1 MPPGTR
7 VSAARMKALGIDV
20 NTVCSM
26 KMKKIL
32 LMAMAVAAM
41 AGCSKDVQPPVP
53 EEPAYDVRFTTV
65 TETLSKTY
73 HESNEVK
80 WAENDRIAVFNGT
93 TGLREFCVDA
103 EYAGK
108 STGEFTFVGSGAV
121 SGDPLN
127 ANIAYYPYSADLE
140 CSADGEG
147 FVLSG
152 NLPASQTYAE
162 NSLGNGAFPMV
173 AVTASVDDRN
183 LAFRNLCG
191 LLKIQLRGDE
201 AVKSIVVSG
210 NDGEILAGVFTVKAA
225 YTLAEPVINFT
236 GAEKSVTLVCP
247 AAGVQLSK
255 DAVTNFFV
263 ALPPMTFAKGF
274 TIEIAAADGS
284 VMRMR
289 SDASNTIKRS
299 RALKMPVVDF
309 VNTAQIVKFDYGFD
323 AKYIYHKEQSFSENI
338 QLQNIDVDKAGN
350 VYAVGIG
357 EPYSYIVRISPDG
370 TRSSEM
376 KIGHCGHGTGF
387 AIEDGEDG
395 VHVWMSAFGSLGY
408 IGNDQEN
415 LKYQA
420 EQAILRFAF
429 EPGTTY
435 EAPEAVPGEVY
446 YIGAQEHV
454 WASVDYDHGLLAVF
468 YGLDGERGRVRV
480 FDLVAAKSLSKTSV
494 NLSMERGSLSGG
506 SMVKNESATAV
517 TVQVKD
523 LTTLDPI
530 YAFSTSYSG
539 LSGDTQQMQGFTFYK
554 DRLYWVSGSGS
565 DHLTQV
571 ATVYKDGT
579 VLNAKQ
585 DLHFEDDG
593 EVLVGAGLTY
603 KHSSS
608 GQIYFEVE
616 GMKVHD
622 GHAYFGYDWDRYP
635 SDWITFTH
643 RFSVIRFDPQ
653 VDDYHYAGGPGSE
666 DYVVNQDKVEYDDF
680 IFSPSASGEDY
691 GVDGT
696 KPDYDDFVSQPGG
709 DSEDYDVDENAPEY
723 DAA

>member
-1 MPPGTR
+1 
-7 VSAARMKALGIDV
+7 MKALGVDL

-32 LMAMAVAAM
+32 FMAMAVAAM
-41 AGCSKDVQPPVP
+41 AGCSKEVQSPVP
-53 EEPAYDVRFTTV
+53 EKPAYDVRFTTV

-73 HESNEVK
+73 HESNAVLWVK
-80 WAENDRIAVFNGT
+80 NDRIAVFNGT
-93 TGLREFCVDA
+93 TGLREYCVDD

-108 STGEFTFVGSGAV
+108 STGEFSFVGTGAV
-121 SGDPLN
+121 SGELLS
-127 ANIAYYPYSADLE
+127 ANIAYYPYSADLD

-152 NLPASQTYAE
+152 TLPATQNYAE

-173 AVTASVDDRN
+173 AVTASVDDRL

-191 LLKIQLRGDE
+191 LLKLQLRGDV

-210 NDGEILAGVFTVKAA
+210 NDGETLAGAFTVKAS
-225 YTLAEPVINFT
+225 YTLAEPVVNFT
-236 GAEKSVTLVCP
+236 GADKAVTLACP
-247 AAGVQLSK
+247 DVQLSD
-255 DAVTNFFV
+255 DAATNFFV

-274 TIEIAAADGS
+274 TIEITAADGS

-289 SDASNTIKRS
+289 TDASNTIRRS

-309 VNTAQIVKFDYGFD
+309 VNTDKIVKFDYSFD
-323 AKYIYHKEQSFSENI
+323 SKFIYHKEQQFSANI

-350 VYAVGIG
+350 VYAVGVG
-357 EPYSYIVRISPDG
+357 DPYSYIVRISPDG

-387 AIEDGEDG
+387 AVEDGVDG

-408 IGNDQEN
+408 VGNDQEN

-420 EQAILRFAF
+420 EQAILRFSF

-435 EAPEAVPGEVY
+435 ETPEEVPGEIY
-446 YIGAQEHV
+446 YIGAQKHV
-454 WASVDYDHGLLAVF
+454 WSSVDYDHGLLAVF
-468 YGLDGERGRVRV
+468 YALDGENGRVRV
-480 FDLVAAKSLSKTSV
+480 FDLAAAKALNTTSV
-494 NLSMERGSLSGG
+494 ELSMERGSLSGG

-593 EVLVGAGLTY
+593 EALVGAGLAY

-635 SDWITFTH
+635 SGLITFTH

-653 VDDYHYAGGPGSE
+653 VDDYHYAGGSGSE
-666 DYVVNQDKVEYDDF
+666 DYVVDQDKVEYDDF
-680 IFSPSASGEDY
+680 VFSPSVSGEDY
-691 GVDGT
+691 DVEGS
-696 KPDYDDFVSQPGG
+696 KPDYDDFVAQPGG
-709 DSEDYDVDENAPEY
+709 DAEDYEVDDTAPEY